1 VVPVDQHFRDS
12 LWNVGVFE
20 PPNNHHQPENILL
33 NVVAVE
39 ASRHTSFLMS
49 DVHCDMHLILIA
61 HETLNIIPL
70 FTRYAVMN
78 DTQY

>member
-1 VVPVDQHFRDS
+1 MVPVHQYFRGS

-20 PPNNHHQPENILL
+20 PPNNHYQSENILL
-33 NVVAVE
+33 NFVAAE

-49 DVHCDMHLILIA
+49 VAHCNMNLILIA
-61 HETLNIIPL
+61 HETLNII
-70 FTRYAVMN
+70 RYTIMN